1 MNDFQ
6 SGNFEQRT
14 SHLSPCI
21 FLKREWPY
29 LMVVVLAL
37 FGIAYTT
44 VSRKPMS
51 LYWIAFA
58 PLIGV
63 VCVAARWRDA
73 RNRDER
79 LRLVWTQALHWTAV
93 LLAMHLMFVA
103 DVASMLNTDA
113 GALAI
118 LTVLALGTFTAGSIL
133 GRGGSALSV

>member
-1 MNDFQ
+1 MNDPQ
-6 SGNFEQRT
+6 SGNLEQRT
-14 SHLSPCI
+14 SHLSPRT

-37 FGIAYTT
+37 FGIAYTA

-79 LRLVWTQALHWTAV
+79 LRLLY
-93 LLAMHLMFVA
+93 
-103 DVASMLNTDA
+103 TD
-113 GALAI
+113 
-118 LTVLALGTFTAGSIL
+118 S
-133 GRGGSALSV
+133 